1 MRASQSR
8 ATILDHV
15 PMRPDRVSRIIP
27 AGRHPD
33 LLTFAIT
40 SNFQLLIAA
49 VYAGVAARALEI
61 GAAALKKRRSA
72 KAGTSFAEV
81 PETRA
86 RLADAHLDYQAVPA
100 MIDAYARDF
109 DDLVDHGAGWPRVSW
124 PPGSRPQRWPARR
137 RRSP

>member
-1 MRASQSR
+1 IVHGEITPDDDGIAGPDADAPAEGELVYGFIDRRAPGITVSDQWDVLGMRASQSR

-49 VYAGVAARALEI
+49 VYAGVAAR
-61 GAAALKKRRSA
+61 
-72 KAGTSFAEV
+72 
-81 PETRA
+81 
-86 RLADAHLDYQAVPA
+86 
-100 MIDAYARDF
+100 
-109 DDLVDHGAGWPRVSW
+109 
-124 PPGSRPQRWPARR
+124 
-137 RRSP
+137 